1 MIVIVGK
8 PNCPRCDMAKQLC
21 RSKETEFE
29 YKEVFKDIQIEE
41 IEILSGN
48 RVQSVPQIYA
58 SKDGLNTYIG
68 SYNELKEYL
77 EVQESKIDLDLL

>member
-8 PNCPRCDMAKQLC
+8 PNCQRCDMAKQLC
-21 RSKETEFE
+21 RTKEVQFE

-41 IEILSGN
+41 IETLAGN

-58 SKDGLNTYIG
+58 TEDDLNTYIG

-77 EVQESKIDLDLL
+77 ENQETKIDLDLL